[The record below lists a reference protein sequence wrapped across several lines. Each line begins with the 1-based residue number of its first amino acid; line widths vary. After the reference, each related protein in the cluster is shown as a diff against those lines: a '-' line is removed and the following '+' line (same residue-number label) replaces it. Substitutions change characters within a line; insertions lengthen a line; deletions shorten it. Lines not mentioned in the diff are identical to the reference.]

1 MNKLSKMNNDEL
13 EASFK
18 VFVTNERKIL
28 HIILEHVKEI
38 DSRRLFLERGFD
50 STLSYLIHTHGYSKT
65 AAEKRLYA
73 ARLLR
78 DVPEMAA
85 KVEEGR
91 LNLSQLCQVS
101 SAIKQKERVQ
111 KYDVSLEEKASLL
124 ARVDGKNCWDTQK
137 ELSSALDLPLKP
149 TEKQLVQKDESVH
162 LQLTLS
168 KEQYELLVKSQELGF
183 HLLQQNRDH
192 SLAGLIEVLCSQFI
206 RLKEVGSKCANS
218 NGASSK
224 GVESAAGGVRD
235 LREVLLNK
243 REGSVVDCNGIG
255 ASNKEAM
262 QIKNTETVSMA
273 SHNKTITPK
282 TRQFVLMRDR
292 CCQYVDKSTGLIC
305 ESKMGLQVDHII
317 PRWAG
322 GDNSEENLQALC
334 GQHNRL
340 RYRQQAGVVIS

>member
-1 MNKLSKMNNDEL
+1 MNNDEL

-18 VFVTNERKIL
+18 VFVKNERKIL
-28 HIILEHVKEI
+28 HIILEHNKEI

-73 ARLLR
+73 ARLMR
-78 DVPEMAA
+78 DVPEIAN

-111 KYDVSLEEKASLL
+111 KTDVSVEEKASLL
-124 ARVDGKNCWDTQK
+124 ALVDGKNCWDTQK

-162 LQLTLS
+162 LQITLS
-168 KEQYELLVKSQELGF
+168 KEQHDLLMKSQQLGF
-183 HLLQQNRDH
+183 HLLQQNHDH
-192 SLAGLIEVLCSQFI
+192 SLAGLIEVLCTQFI
-206 RLKEVGSKCANS
+206 KLKEVGSKEIAIDGSSVSNQETPEVQYGAN
-218 NGASSK
+218 
-224 GVESAAGGVRD
+224 R
-235 LREVLLNK
+235 
-243 REGSVVDCNGIG
+243 
-255 ASNKEAM
+255 
-262 QIKNTETVSMA
+262 KNTEAVSMV

-282 TRQFVLMRDR
+282 TRRFILMRDR
-292 CCQYVDKSTGLIC
+292 CCQFVDKSTGLIC

-322 GDNSEENLQALC
+322 GDNSEANLQALC

-340 RYRQQAGVVIS
+340 RYRQQAGMNLN